1 MQDGIVR
8 QLFELGFTVFPY
20 GFTLQFFDLI
30 AALLNGLSQALGW
43 NIKFVGL

>member
-8 QLFELGFTVFPY
+8 QIFELDFTVFPY

-30 AALLNGLSQALGW
+30 AAVLNCVAQILGLD
-43 NIKFVGL
+43 IKFIGL